1 MGFLDFLK
9 GDKSDSGQK
18 NALSSKEPTNKELK
32 QDVID
37 LIRQEVL
44 FGFDNEAEILEAT
57 WDLEADYGEKLDGE
71 WVRHMIAEY
80 YNTRQAETNQWEK
93 PTDFDRLAKSFDELN
108 RAKIIAL
115 HKAGYTKQDG
125 YSDVGEVRGHL
136 QPGIEPIGYCFYHM
150 QDLER
155 AIDPEI
161 RNLFL
166 AFDDIGQDDEK
177 AVWVG
182 KKIVAT
188 LNKNGLKTEWNGT
201 VDQRIEIK
209 DIRWQKVPD
218 GQDWGMERAIALLN
232 QTNENGN
239 S

>member
-9 GDKSDSGQK
+9 GDKSDDRQK
-18 NALSSKEPTNKELK
+18 KALSAKEPVNKELK

-57 WDLEADYGEKLDGE
+57 WDLEADYGEELDGE
-71 WVRHMIAEY
+71 WVRHMIAKY
-80 YNTRQAETNQWEK
+80 YNTRQTESRQWER
-93 PTDFDRLAKSFDELN
+93 PTDFDRLARSFDELN
-108 RAKIIAL
+108 REKIIAL
-115 HKAGYTKQDG
+115 HKVGYTKQDG
-125 YSDVGEVRGHL
+125 YSDVGEVKVHL
-136 QPGIEPIGYCFYHM
+136 KAGVKPVGYCFYHT

-182 KKIVAT
+182 KKIVTT
-188 LNKNGLKTEWNGT
+188 LNENGLKTEWNGT
-201 VDQRIEIK
+201 IDQRIEIK

-218 GQDWGMERAIALLN
+218 GQDWGMERAIGLLN